1 MSTQPEALRHAQ
13 ELDRRGLLEE
23 AAELRRLHG
32 LDFALRDCELALQK
46 MATKYMDAVDQRD
59 ALLEAL
65 KFYGS
70 SCDAT
75 ESTPCGY
82 EGNLCCKRA
91 RAAIARAEGEQT

>member
-1 MSTQPEALRHAQ
+1 MSQPKALFLADVIKADPASKTHHDEA
-13 ELDRRGLLEE
+13 
-23 AAELRRLHG
+23 AAELRRLH
-32 LDFALRDCELALQK
+32 ALNGELLG
-46 MATKYMDAVDQRD
+46 
-59 ALLEAL
+59 AL

-91 RAAIARAEGEQT
+91 RAAIARAEGELNERP

>member
-1 MSTQPEALRHAQ
+1 MDEKALALRHAQ

-23 AAELRRLHG
+23 ADELRRLH
-32 LDFALRDCELALQK
+32 
-46 MATKYMDAVDQRD
+46 AVN
-59 ALLEAL
+59 AELLEAL

-91 RAAIARAEGEQT
+91 RAAIAKAEGEQP